1 MKIKSLYTIFLTL
14 LFSISL
20 YAVPPGGF
28 GTLMVQAKDI
38 DKYVD
43 YLKENIDFSETE
55 SLRSGYCKTRTGQ
68 NYSGQMF
75 VWNAFESMEKA
86 LNQIEAYDP
95 SSANFD
101 LAQLRKIKYN
111 AIFKSLKDFE
121 PRDGYHRLWRMK
133 LNNSEAFTDQMTILQ
148 KQLQDAGHD
157 MIVGVFNQLGGGF
170 AETGMFHVRT
180 ITATAA
186 ETGKVVDDYYE
197 GASWRKT
204 WDDAQ
209 QYVDEIVDDTV
220 EYCETIYLKE

>member
-1 MKIKSLYTIFLTL
+1 MKI
-14 LFSISL
+14 
-20 YAVPPGGF
+20 
-28 GTLMVQAKDI
+28 
-38 DKYVD
+38 
-43 YLKENIDFSETE
+43 
-55 SLRSGYCKTRTGQ
+55 
-68 NYSGQMF
+68 
-75 VWNAFESMEKA
+75 
-86 LNQIEAYDP
+86 
-95 SSANFD
+95 
-101 LAQLRKIKYN
+101 
-111 AIFKSLKDFE
+111 
-121 PRDGYHRLWRMK
+121 
-133 LNNSEAFTDQMTILQ
+133 NNSEAFTDQMTILQ